1 MTRTEKG
8 ALIEELK
15 DKFENNSFF
24 YVTDSSSL
32 TVEKINQLRRICFN
46 KGVEVKVVKNTLAIK
61 AMESHPESKNFA
73 GVFEAFKGQSTILFS
88 DNGKLPA
95 TIIKEFRGKGDK
107 PTLKAAYIDTDIYIG
122 DDQLDFLL
130 KMKSRNEL
138 IGEVIGLLQSP
149 AQNVVSALKSGGG
162 TIAGLLKTL
171 EDRAQ

>member
-8 ALIEELK
+8 DLINDLK

-24 YVTDSSSL
+24 YVTDSSTL
-32 TVEKINQLRRICFN
+32 TVEKINKLRRMCFD

-61 AMESHPESKNFA
+61 AMESHPESKNFQA
-73 GVFEAFKGQSTILFS
+73 LFGAMKGQSTIMFS

-95 TIIKEFRGKGDK
+95 TIIKEFRGKDDR
-107 PTLKAAYIDTDIYIG
+107 PVLKAAYIDSDVFLG
-122 DDQLDFLL
+122 DDQLEFLL
-130 KMKSRNEL
+130 KMKSKNEL

-171 EDRAQ
+171 EERAQ